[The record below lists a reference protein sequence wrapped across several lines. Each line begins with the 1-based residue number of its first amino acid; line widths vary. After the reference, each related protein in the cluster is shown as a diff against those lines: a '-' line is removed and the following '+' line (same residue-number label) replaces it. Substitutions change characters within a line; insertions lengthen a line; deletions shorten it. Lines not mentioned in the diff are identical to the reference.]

1 MFRLMC
7 CHSRKGKIQ
16 NDCIWE
22 DIDDTYPEDD
32 NKKSI
37 KAVWTYAKKA
47 TEGTGEESRLH
58 DF

>member
-1 MFRLMC
+1 MSFK
-7 CHSRKGKIQ
+7 KGQDTK
-16 NDCIWE
+16 WLYMRRYWY
-22 DIDDTYPEDD
+22 DTYPEDD